1 MELFLESAWATI
13 AETEREQ
20 RKFDANLL
28 TAARQGNKSFIIK
41 GRGSSVVEQ
50 PIRNRQ
56 VASSTLALGSK
67 LYENKRVSEASEPGS
82 CLVPSKFHC
91 SFEVG
96 PWRSLCLWL
105 QRCRIG

>member
-1 MELFLESAWATI
+1 MRRAPVGTRTEVAQEGGAFPEKSWATI

-28 TAARQGNKSFIIK
+28 TAAKQGNKSFIIK

-67 LYENKRVSEASEPGS
+67 LFR
-82 CLVPSKFHC
+82 
-91 SFEVG
+91 
-96 PWRSLCLWL
+96 
-105 QRCRIG
+105 Q